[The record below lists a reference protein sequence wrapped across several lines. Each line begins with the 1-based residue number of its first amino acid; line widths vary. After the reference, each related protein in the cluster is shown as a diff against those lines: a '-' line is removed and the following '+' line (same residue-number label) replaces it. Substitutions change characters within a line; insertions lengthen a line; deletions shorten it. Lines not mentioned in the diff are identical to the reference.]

1 MLGYGSPAI
10 VPGSAVVVSR
20 DLRPLF
26 ILSLPRTG
34 STLVQRVLAAHEGVA
49 TTSEPW
55 LALPQF
61 YALRPLGADGEY
73 DHRMMAGAV
82 TQFAGGLPDGMDGY
96 LRHVHDFLLGLYAEV
111 SPPGT
116 RWFVDKTPRYH
127 LVVEELVR
135 TFPEAGFVVL
145 WRNPLAVLGSMSRTW
160 DRGLWVPWRHGI
172 DLFTG
177 MDALVHAADWLGD
190 RAVAVRYEDLVTDRA
205 AWQPVFDLIEVEP
218 HESVFEAIGDVR
230 LAGRFGDPHQ
240 GHYGQISV
248 DSVDR
253 WMDALASPVRTAW
266 CRRYLE
272 WIGQDRLAAMGYDLD
287 EMQRQLVSVDT
298 SVRLAVRDVATAG
311 RERLRVLGRRW
322 RGEGPVH
329 REWPRGSWPWTSRPP
344 SYRQGPGV
352 DTAPRPAAEP

>member
-1 MLGYGSPAI
+1 M
-10 VPGSAVVVSR
+10 VSR

-49 TTSEPW
+49 TVPEPW

-61 YALRPLGADGEY
+61 YALRPLGADSEY

-82 TQFAGGLPDGMDGY
+82 NQFADGLPDGMDGY
-96 LRHVHDFLLGLYAEV
+96 LRHVHDFLLGLYAAA

-135 TFPEAGFVVL
+135 TFPEARFVLL

-160 DRGLWVPWRHGI
+160 DNGQWVPWRHGI

-177 MDALVHAADWLGD
+177 VDALVNAVERLGN
-190 RAVAVRYEDLVTDRA
+190 RAVTVRYEDLVESRA
-205 AWQPVFDLIEVEP
+205 AWQPVFDLIGVVP
-218 HESVFEAIGDVR
+218 DDSVFETIGEVQ

-240 GHYGQISV
+240 DRYGRVSR

-253 WMDALASPVRTAW
+253 WRMALASHVRTAW
-266 CRRYLE
+266 CGRYLE
-272 WIGQDRLAAMGYDLD
+272 WLGHDRLATMGYDL
-287 EMQRQLVSVDT
+287 EELQAQLASVDT
-298 SVRLAVRDVATAG
+298 SVQLATRDLFTG
-311 RERLRVLGRRW
+311 TRERVRLLGRRW

-329 REWPRGSWPWTSRPP
+329 RDWPRGSWPWTSRPP

-352 DTAPRPAAEP
+352 DTDPRPAAER